1 MSQPWMLAVD
11 PSEIVARA
19 TEVEAPIADPP
30 GGAVLAACA
39 LGPAVAG
46 ATQMALSAESMR
58 AYLQSSAQARQR
70 LAQFMRDAA
79 KAYEQIDEGA
89 ATALGTNGHGIGAP
103 PVPSGTDLPLPALTD
118 TPTAPAAPPSPYT
131 GVKLAAINLNKPDQG
146 VSLKK
151 FAHDWNA
158 YNLTIQQS
166 LGRFRDFENW
176 EGEAATAVQAAFDQ
190 HRDWLRLIARLRTT
204 MAKQASGLEQAHHW
218 AIGQHPTLAD
228 ITTLEDVLR
237 DPRVP
242 DKNRL

>member
-1 MSQPWMLAVD
+1 MPNTDQYPSIDWHSRRPAGLARH
-11 PSEIVARA
+11 PRE
-19 TEVEAPIADPP
+19 P
-30 GGAVLAACA
+30 LCC
-39 LGPAVAG
+39 
-46 ATQMALSAESMR
+46 
-58 AYLQSSAQARQR
+58 
-70 LAQFMRDAA
+70 
-79 KAYEQIDEGA
+79 
-89 ATALGTNGHGIGAP
+89 
-103 PVPSGTDLPLPALTD
+103 PVRGLVGDLCQDLPLPALTD

-190 HRDWLRLIARLRTT
+190 HRDWLRLIARLSTT